1 MTDLSEK
8 EINYSSFDIAV
19 KRSDELEKDLRLNPH
34 KHRVLTGDRPTG
46 NLHIGHYFG
55 SLQNRVRL
63 QEMGVETYILI
74 ADYQV
79 LTDRDVFQD
88 ISKFVTELTLDYLA
102 CGLDPLKNKTYI
114 FPHSHIPELNQLMIP
129 FLSLVSNA
137 ELNRNPTIKEE
148 ITASGLSVI
157 NAGMYTYPVHQA
169 ADILFCKSDVV
180 PVGKDQLPHIE
191 MTRTIAKRFNTKFKT
206 NVFRDPIGLLS
217 EVPMILGLDGCLKMS
232 KSRNNSIMI
241 KSSEDE
247 TNQLIKSA
255 KTDSERY
262 IEYDPINR
270 PEIANLLRLSS
281 LCLNQSPESIANE
294 IGNQGSG
301 KLKKITAEALN
312 NHFKEIRIR
321 RLQLENDKAFIRE
334 ILNKGISQAREVA
347 IETLTEVRKAMN
359 MEIQ

>member
-1 MTDLSEK
+1 MKDDVY
-8 EINYSSFDIAV
+8 YSSYEISI
-19 KRSDELEKDLRLNPH
+19 KRSDELEKDLKINPS

-63 QEMGVETYILI
+63 QELGVETYILI

-79 LTDRDVFQD
+79 LTDRDVFAD
-88 ISKFVTELTLDYLA
+88 ISKYVVELTIDYLA
-102 CGLDPLKNKTYI
+102 CGLDPSKNKTFI
-114 FPHSHIPELNQLMIP
+114 FPHSHIPELNQLTIP

-137 ELNRNPTIKEE
+137 ELSRNPTIKEE
-148 ITASGLSVI
+148 IAASGQNII

-191 MTRTIAKRFNTKFKT
+191 MTRTIAKRFNKKFKS
-206 NVFRDPIGLLS
+206 NVFREPIGLLS
-217 EVPMILGLDGCLKMS
+217 EVPVILGLDGTQKMS

-241 KSSEDE
+241 KATEDE
-247 TNQLIKSA
+247 TNKLIKSA
-255 KTDSERY
+255 KTDSERL

-270 PEIANLLRLSS
+270 PEVANLLRLCS
-281 LCLNQSPESIANE
+281 LCLNQSPENIAKE
-294 IGNQGSG
+294 IGNQGAG
-301 KLKKITAEALN
+301 KLKQITSEALN
-312 NHFKEIRIR
+312 SHFKEIRIR
-321 RLQLENDKAFIRE
+321 RKQLEEDKTFVKE
-334 ILNKGISQAREVA
+334 ILRNGIKQAREVA

-359 MEIQ
+359 MEL

>member
-1 MTDLSEK
+1 MKDDV
-8 EINYSSFDIAV
+8 NYSSYEISI
-19 KRSDELEKDLRLNPH
+19 KRSDELEKDLKINPR

-63 QEMGVETYILI
+63 QELGVETYILI

-79 LTDRDVFQD
+79 LTDRDVFAD
-88 ISKFVTELTLDYLA
+88 ISKYVVELTIDYLA
-102 CGLDPLKNKTYI
+102 CGLDPSKNKTFI
-114 FPHSHIPELNQLMIP
+114 FPHSHIPELNQLTIP

-137 ELNRNPTIKEE
+137 ELSRNPTIKEE
-148 ITASGLSVI
+148 ISASCQNII

-191 MTRTIAKRFNTKFKT
+191 MTRTIAKRFNKKFKS
-206 NVFRDPIGLLS
+206 NVFREPIGLLS
-217 EVPMILGLDGCLKMS
+217 EVPVILGLDGTQKMS

-241 KSSEDE
+241 KATEDE
-247 TNQLIKSA
+247 TNKLIKSA
-255 KTDSERY
+255 KTDSERL

-270 PEIANLLRLSS
+270 PEVANLLRLCS
-281 LCLNQSPESIANE
+281 LCLNQSPENIAKE
-294 IGNQGSG
+294 IGNQGAG
-301 KLKKITAEALN
+301 KLKQITSEALN
-312 NHFKEIRIR
+312 SHFKEIRIR
-321 RLQLENDKAFIRE
+321 RKQLEEDKTFVKE
-334 ILNKGISQAREVA
+334 ILRNGIKQAREVA

-359 MEIQ
+359 MEL

>member
-1 MTDLSEK
+1 MKDDV
-8 EINYSSFDIAV
+8 NYSSYEISI
-19 KRSDELEKDLRLNPH
+19 KRSDELEKDLKINPS

-63 QEMGVETYILI
+63 QELGVETYILI

-79 LTDRDVFQD
+79 LTDRDVFAD
-88 ISKFVTELTLDYLA
+88 ISKYVVELTIDYLA
-102 CGLDPLKNKTYI
+102 CGLDPSKNKTFI
-114 FPHSHIPELNQLMIP
+114 FPHSHIPELNQLTIP

-137 ELNRNPTIKEE
+137 ELSRNPTIKEE
-148 ITASGLSVI
+148 IAASGQNII

-191 MTRTIAKRFNTKFKT
+191 MTRTIAKRFNKKFKS
-206 NVFRDPIGLLS
+206 NVFREPIGLLS
-217 EVPMILGLDGCLKMS
+217 EVPVILGLDGTQKMS

-241 KSSEDE
+241 KATEDE
-247 TNQLIKSA
+247 TNKLIKSA
-255 KTDSERY
+255 KTDSERL

-270 PEIANLLRLSS
+270 PEVANLLRLCS
-281 LCLNQSPESIANE
+281 LCLNQSPENIAKE
-294 IGNQGSG
+294 IGNQGAG
-301 KLKKITAEALN
+301 KLKQITSEALN
-312 NHFKEIRIR
+312 SHFKEIRIR
-321 RLQLENDKAFIRE
+321 RKQLEEDKTFVKE
-334 ILNKGISQAREVA
+334 ILRNGIKQAREVA

-359 MEIQ
+359 MEL

>member
-1 MTDLSEK
+1 MKNEL
-8 EINYSSFDIAV
+8 NYSSYDIAI
-19 KRSDELEKDLRLNPH
+19 KRSDELEKDLQINPH

-63 QEMGVETYILI
+63 QNLGVETYILI

-79 LTDRDVFQD
+79 LTDRDVFAD
-88 ISKFVTELTLDYLA
+88 ISKYVLELTIDYLA
-102 CGLDPLKNKTYI
+102 CGLDPQKSNTYI
-114 FPHSHIPELNQLMIP
+114 FPHSHIPELNQLTIP

-148 ITASGLSVI
+148 IAASGQNII

-191 MTRTIAKRFNTKFKT
+191 MTRTIAKRFNNKFKAR
-206 NVFRDPIGLLS
+206 VFRDPVGLLS
-217 EVPMILGLDGCLKMS
+217 EVPVILGLDGNQKMS

-241 KSSEDE
+241 KATEDE
-247 TNQLIKSA
+247 TNKLIKSA
-255 KTDSERY
+255 KTDSERL

-270 PEIANLLRLSS
+270 PEVANLLRLSS
-281 LCLNQSPESIANE
+281 LCLNQTPESIAEE
-294 IGNQGSG
+294 IGNQGAG
-301 KLKKITAEALN
+301 KLKQITSEALN
-312 NHFKEIRIR
+312 AHFKEIRIR
-321 RLQLENDKAFIRE
+321 RKQLEEDKTFVKE
-334 ILNKGISQAREVA
+334 ILNAGIRQAREVA
-347 IETLTEVRKAMN
+347 IETLSEVRKAMN
-359 MEIQ
+359 MEL

>member
-1 MTDLSEK
+1 MKDDVY
-8 EINYSSFDIAV
+8 YSSYEISI
-19 KRSDELEKDLRLNPH
+19 KRSDELEKDLKINPH

-63 QEMGVETYILI
+63 QELGVETYILI

-79 LTDRDVFQD
+79 LTDRDVFAD
-88 ISKFVTELTLDYLA
+88 ISKYVVELTIDYLA
-102 CGLDPLKNKTYI
+102 CGLDPSKNKTFI
-114 FPHSHIPELNQLMIP
+114 FPHSHIPELNQLTIP

-137 ELNRNPTIKEE
+137 ELSRNPTIKEE
-148 ITASGLSVI
+148 IAASGQNII

-191 MTRTIAKRFNTKFKT
+191 MTRTIAKRFNKKFKS
-206 NVFRDPIGLLS
+206 NVFREPIGLLS
-217 EVPMILGLDGCLKMS
+217 EVPVILGLDGTQKMS

-241 KSSEDE
+241 KATEDE
-247 TNQLIKSA
+247 TNKLIKSA
-255 KTDSERY
+255 KTDTERL

-270 PEIANLLRLSS
+270 PEVANLLRLCS
-281 LCLNQSPESIANE
+281 LCLNQSPENIAKE
-294 IGNQGSG
+294 IGNQGAG
-301 KLKKITAEALN
+301 KLKQITSEALN
-312 NHFKEIRIR
+312 SHFKEIRIR
-321 RLQLENDKAFIRE
+321 RKQLEEDKTFVKE
-334 ILNKGISQAREVA
+334 ILRNGIKQAREVA

-359 MEIQ
+359 MEL

>member
-1 MTDLSEK
+1 MKDDV
-8 EINYSSFDIAV
+8 NYSSYEISI
-19 KRSDELEKDLRLNPH
+19 KRSDELEKDLKINPR

-63 QEMGVETYILI
+63 QELGVETYILI

-79 LTDRDVFQD
+79 LTDRDVFAD
-88 ISKFVTELTLDYLA
+88 ISKYVVELTIDYLA
-102 CGLDPLKNKTYI
+102 CGLDPSKNKTFI
-114 FPHSHIPELNQLMIP
+114 FPHSHIPELNQLTIP

-137 ELNRNPTIKEE
+137 ELSRNPTIKEE
-148 ITASGLSVI
+148 IAASGQNII

-191 MTRTIAKRFNTKFKT
+191 MTRTIAKRFNKKFKS
-206 NVFRDPIGLLS
+206 NVFREPIGLLS
-217 EVPMILGLDGCLKMS
+217 EVPVILGLDGTQKMS

-241 KSSEDE
+241 KATEDE
-247 TNQLIKSA
+247 TNKLIKSA
-255 KTDSERY
+255 KTDTERL

-270 PEIANLLRLSS
+270 PEVANLLRLCS
-281 LCLNQSPESIANE
+281 LCLNQSPENIAKE
-294 IGNQGSG
+294 IGNQGAG
-301 KLKKITAEALN
+301 KLKQITSEALN
-312 NHFKEIRIR
+312 SHFKEIRIR
-321 RLQLENDKAFIRE
+321 RKQLEEDKTFVKE
-334 ILNKGISQAREVA
+334 ILRNGIKQAREVA

-359 MEIQ
+359 MEL